1 MSNEG
6 DVDKRQ
12 VGLRCDL
19 DLCRKVEKKFSRPE
33 DESKSIAFIRALEDA
48 TRTVHLTAED
58 YDAIAAEARANMSRR
73 MAKRRA
79 SK

>member
-12 VGLRCDL
+12 VGLRADL
-19 DLCRKVEKKFSRPE
+19 DLCRKVEKKYARPE
-33 DESKSIAFIRALEDA
+33 DDNKSVAFIRALEDA
-48 TRTVHLTAED
+48 TRNVRLDAAD
-58 YDAIAAEARANMSRR
+58 YDAIAAEAHANLEKR

-79 SK
+79 AK